1 MQNCSG
7 AFVCGVDQTQQL
19 SYLKYQGDCLKE
31 FPTVRAAGGSQTSEE
46 QQHFPAFHLAGVGT
60 GRVAF

>member
-19 SYLKYQGDCLKE
+19 SYLKYQGDCLTE
-31 FPTVRAAGGSQTSEE
+31 FPTVRAAAELELIKSISLPPIWLAWGLEE
-46 QQHFPAFHLAGVGT
+46 
-60 GRVAF
+60 

>member
-31 FPTVRAAGGSQTSEE
+31 FPTVRAAAE
-46 QQHFPAFHLAGVGT
+46 HFPASHLAGVGT
-60 GRVAF
+60 GRVKS